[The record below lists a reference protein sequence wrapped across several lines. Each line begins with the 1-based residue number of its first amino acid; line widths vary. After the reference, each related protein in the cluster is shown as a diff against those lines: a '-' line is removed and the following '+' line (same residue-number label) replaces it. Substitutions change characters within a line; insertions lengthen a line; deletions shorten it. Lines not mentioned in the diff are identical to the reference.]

1 MTLIYAILDFFYDIY
16 FSLTALFRG
25 TYTEK
30 ILSNSWALF
39 AGLWYYVLIGA
50 FAASII
56 AQLMSNAKIRAFL
69 TRRGGAPIVIASV
82 LGILSPMCTFA
93 AIPLAGGLLAAGV
106 PLAPLMAFMIASPL
120 MNPSLFIITWGV
132 MGPEMALARTVSA
145 LFLGILG
152 GAVVEFALARGWSKF
167 DAPLRSSFS
176 ALDALP
182 VCGASG
188 GPVSWS
194 KQIRAFLRH
203 FFHMT
208 IFISKYFILALFL
221 AGAVQALVNPRWIAA
236 LLGGSGFKSVLLG
249 GLLGIPLYV
258 CGGGTVAL
266 IGVLVGMGMG
276 QGAALAFF
284 ITGPATK
291 ISTIVSLNAV
301 LRKRIAA
308 VYLAVTILGGVLIG
322 YGYSKIAPEL
332 KLDSQYYGKVESKD
346 DAIIYKKGIGSP
358 TGN

>member
-1 MTLIYAILDFFYDIY
+1 VTLLYSILDFFYDIW
-16 FSLTALFRG
+16 FSLSGLLRG

-30 ILSNSWALF
+30 ILSNTWTLF
-39 AGLWYYVLIGA
+39 TGLWYYVLLGA
-50 FAASII
+50 FAAAII
-56 AQLMSNAKIRAFL
+56 AQLMSHAKIRAFL
-69 TRRGGAPIVIASV
+69 TRRGGAPIVVASV

-132 MGPEMALARTVSA
+132 MGPEMALARTLSA

-152 GAVVEFALARGWSKF
+152 GAVVELALARGWSRF
-167 DAPLRSSFS
+167 DSPLRSTF
-176 ALDALP
+176 AVHDAFP
-182 VCGASG
+182 VCSG
-188 GPVSWS
+188 SGNPIPLGNQV
-194 KQIRAFLRH
+194 RAFLRH
-203 FFHMT
+203 TFRMT
-208 IFISKYFILALFL
+208 LFISKYFILALFL
-221 AGAVQALVNPRWIAA
+221 AGAVQALVNPSWIAA
-236 LLGGSGFKSVLLG
+236 LLGGGGFKSVLLG

-291 ISTIVSLNAV
+291 ISTLVSLNAV

-308 VYLAVTILGGVLIG
+308 VYLLVTILGGVLIG
-322 YGYSKIAPEL
+322 YGYSRIAPEL
-332 KLDSQYYGKVESKD
+332 KLDSAYYGKVESKD

-358 TGN
+358 SGD

>member
-1 MTLIYAILDFFYDIY
+1 MTLIYSILDFFYDIY
-16 FSLTALFRG
+16 FSLAGMLRG

-30 ILSNSWALF
+30 ILSNAWTLF
-39 AGLWYYVLIGA
+39 TGLWYYVLLGA
-50 FAASII
+50 FAAALI
-56 AQLMSNAKIRAFL
+56 AQLMSHAKVRAFL

-82 LGILSPMCTFA
+82 LGVLSPMCSFA

-132 MGPEMALARTVSA
+132 MGPEMALARTISA

-152 GAVVEFALARGWSKF
+152 GVVVELALARKWSRF
-167 DAPLRSSFS
+167 DSPLRSTFTMSGDF
-176 ALDALP
+176 P
-182 VCGASG
+182 VCEESCAPASLRH
-188 GPVSWS
+188 
-194 KQIRAFLRH
+194 QTRAFLRH
-203 FFHMT
+203 GIRMT
-208 IFISKYFILALFL
+208 IFIAKYFILALFL
-221 AGAVQALVNPRWIAA
+221 AGAVQALVSPSWIAA
-236 LLGGSGFKSVLLG
+236 LLGGGGFKSAILG

-266 IGVLVGMGMG
+266 IGVLVSMGMG

-291 ISTIVSLNAV
+291 ISTIVALHAV

-308 VYLAVTILGGVLIG
+308 VYLAVTIIGGVLIG

-332 KLDSQYYGKVESKD
+332 KLDSQYYGQVESTD
-346 DAIIYKKGIGSP
+346 DAIMYKKGIGSP
-358 TGN
+358 TGD